1 MKPNLYTRLYLW
13 LVARRWFVLTVVLLI
28 TVASIFI
35 SLRINLEEDILDML
49 PHNDARVDEYRYA
62 LRKFRQIDRIFLDV
76 SVNADDPEKLAQAAD
91 EMFAALSANTNYARI
106 LYRIEVGGQG
116 RIIDFLTGALPN
128 LFSERDALEL
138 QKKLQPAALREH
150 LESMRR
156 KLAGPEGM
164 VLKDVVAADPV
175 GASALVVA
183 KVLPLQTGFG
193 GAQIVDGRI
202 TSADGRHILM
212 TAEPKFGSSDSK
224 ASTGL
229 VRDLLQTVQ
238 QVEKQFPGVHVAVT
252 GGHRMSVDN
261 ASIIRSDAARCISIG
276 TVAMLA
282 LCLMAYRRRWLALV
296 TFVPSFFGTLMAGV
310 VLAFW
315 QDQLSAI
322 ALGFASIAIGVTVDY
337 AIHVI
342 YHLDDLSETDHR
354 SIGQHLSK
362 LVFPVGVGVIT
373 TIAAFLVMMAS
384 PLHGYKQ
391 LGILGAIGVVFSA
404 AFAIVILP
412 LLVPRPKRSG
422 QQPLWMTRLWEQY
435 FNWQA
440 HNRLW
445 LGLLVFVLTVVAIF
459 GAKRLRFEGDVSK
472 LNGITKSTQHD
483 DAVINKTWGEALG
496 MTMVVAR
503 GSTPA
508 EALEQNDRVANVLA
522 RNTNVTASFSLS
534 SACPSPS
541 TQRTNIQRWRE
552 FWTSI
557 RRDALRQ
564 TLHQL
569 GGELGF
575 RSDAFAKFW
584 QRVETEP
591 KLLTLETFRGSPLEQ
606 MLSERVA
613 LGTNDNAVSTLVKL
627 ADRNGVEKLRRE
639 LPGTIVLDGQDF
651 AAHIAGL
658 AKSGLKNFAVWTGI
672 VVGALLLVSL
682 ASLDLV
688 IVTLV
693 PIAVGLLWT
702 FGAMGF
708 LGIPIDLMNSIFVIF
723 IIGVGEDYSVF
734 MVTAKLDEWRG
745 QTHNA
750 ALISASVLISALT
763 TIFGFGVMVIARHPV
778 LFSMGATVL
787 IGMVFTFIATL
798 VLTPLCM
805 DALLF
810 RAPPRGAPRW
820 WHVVGSFGVA
830 IYLGLSQ
837 TFLYYILRPI
847 LNIFS
852 YRKADDQLRRATRW
866 MGRRLVKG
874 MPFGKL
880 EFQDISPAT
889 FNPPCIVI
897 SNHQSAVDVVLV
909 VALPGDVRQTAKKRV
924 FDAPMLGFGCK
935 ILGHVMVEPND
946 PRTTL
951 QRCRETLANG
961 ASVHF
966 YPEGTR
972 SFDGFVQR
980 FHRGAFELAVEL
992 KQEILPITICDSNTA
1007 MPRDAYWFEPFHT
1020 VVRALPRVTPQ
1031 TFDYSQGVVPL
1042 LKHCEAIVREGLQQD
1057 LDAINTPTVV
1067 RRKVARLYR
1076 YQRVMV
1082 EQFVY
1087 WKMRCDP
1094 MFAALD
1100 AVVPRLGFV
1109 LDLGC
1114 GYGIATHWLACYTD
1128 QRTFLGI
1135 DYDEEKIRVAKR
1147 SAPEH
1152 PRIRFE
1158 CGDILE
1164 RGYPECDVVLLLDV
1178 LHYWTP
1184 EKQQRMLNKARQ
1196 ALRPGG
1202 CLVIR
1207 DGARTETNSHQ
1218 RVHRW
1223 EKFAT
1228 RVGMNRTKEGLHFQ
1242 TQPELETMLGRA
1254 AFARWE
1260 VKSGGGNDSN
1270 VMIVAFVP

>member
-13 LVARRWFVLTVVLLI
+13 LVARRWWVLAVVLLV
-28 TVASIFI
+28 TLASIFI
-35 SLRINLEEDILDML
+35 SARIDLEEDILDML

-62 LRKFRQIDRIFLDV
+62 LRKFRQIDRVYLDV
-76 SVNADDPEKLAQAAD
+76 SVNADEPEKLAQAAD
-91 EMFAALSANTNYARI
+91 ELFVALSANTNYARI
-106 LYRIEVGGQG
+106 VYRIEMGGQG
-116 RIIDFLTGALPN
+116 RIVDFLTGALPN
-128 LFSERDALEL
+128 LFSEGDALEL
-138 QKKLQPAALREH
+138 EKKLQPAAIREH
-150 LESMRR
+150 LETMRR

-175 GASALVVA
+175 GASALVFA
-183 KVLPLQTGFG
+183 KVLPLQAGFG
-193 GAQIVDGRI
+193 GVQIVDGRI
-202 TSADGRHILM
+202 TSADGRHVLM

-229 VRDLLQTVQ
+229 IRDLLQTVQ
-238 QVEKQFPGVHVAVT
+238 QVKRQYPGVHVAIT

-337 AIHVI
+337 AIHII
-342 YHLDDLSETDHR
+342 YHLDDISETDHL

-422 QQPLWMTRLWEQY
+422 QSPLWMTRLWERY

-440 HNRLW
+440 RNRLW
-445 LGLLVFVLTVVAIF
+445 LITSVLVLTVVAIF
-459 GAKRLRFEGDVSK
+459 GAKRLRFEGDVAK
-472 LNGITKSTQHD
+472 LNGITKSTQQD
-483 DAVINKTWGEALG
+483 DALINKTWGEALG

-503 GSTPA
+503 GATSA
-508 EALEQNDRVANVLA
+508 EALEQNDRVAKTLA
-522 RNTNVTASFSLS
+522 RNTNVTAAFSLS
-534 SACPSPS
+534 SVCPSPS
-541 TQRTNIQRWRE
+541 TQQTNIQRWRE
-552 FWTSI
+552 FWSSA
-557 RRDALRQ
+557 RQDALRT
-564 TLHQL
+564 TLQQL

-575 RSDAFAKFW
+575 RGDAFAKFW
-584 QRVETEP
+584 QRVETKP
-591 KLLTLETFRGSPLEQ
+591 KVLTLETFRGSPLEK
-606 MLSERVA
+606 MLDERVA
-613 LGTNDNAVSTLVKL
+613 IGTNDSAVSTLVKL
-627 ADRNGVEKLRRE
+627 ADRAEVEKLRKE

-651 AAHIAGL
+651 AGHIASL

-672 VVGALLLVSL
+672 VVGGLLLVSL
-682 ASLDLV
+682 ASIDLV
-688 IVTLV
+688 IVTLI
-693 PIAVGLLWT
+693 PIAIGLLWT
-702 FGAMGF
+702 FGMMGF

-763 TIFGFGVMVIARHPV
+763 TIFGFGVMVIADHPV

-810 RAPPRGAPRW
+810 RDPPRGAPRW
-820 WHVVGSFGVA
+820 WHVLGSVGVA
-830 IYLGLSQ
+830 IYLGSSQ
-837 TFLYYILRPI
+837 LFLYYLLRPI
-847 LNIFS
+847 LKIFS
-852 YRKADDQLRRATRW
+852 PHNSGLQLRRATSW
-866 MGRRLVKG
+866 MARGLVKW

-880 EFQDISPAT
+880 EFQNISPAT
-889 FNPPCIVI
+889 FEPPCIVI
-897 SNHQSAVDVVLV
+897 SNHQSAVDVMLV
-909 VALPGDVRQTAKKRV
+909 VSLPGDVRQTAKKRV
-924 FDAPMLGFGCK
+924 FDAPMLGLGCK

-946 PRTTL
+946 PKTTL
-951 QRCRETLANG
+951 QRCRETLASG

-1031 TFDYSQGVVPL
+1031 TFDYSRGVVPL
-1042 LKHCEAIVREGLQQD
+1042 MKHCETIVRDGLQKE
-1057 LDAINTPTVV
+1057 LDAINTARVV

-1094 MFAALD
+1094 MFAVLD
-1100 AVVPRLGFV
+1100 SVVPRVGFV

-1114 GYGIATHWLACYTD
+1114 GHGIATQWLACFTD

-1164 RGYPECDVVLLLDV
+1164 RSYPECDVILLLDV

-1184 EKQQRMLNKARQ
+1184 EKQQAILSKARQ

-1202 CLVIR
+1202 RLVLR
-1207 DGARTETNSHQ
+1207 DGAKTESELHQ

-1223 EKFAT
+1223 ERFAT

-1242 TQPELETMLGRA
+1242 TQAEMEAMMRNTGFEQHEIRVGA
-1254 AFARWE
+1254 
-1260 VKSGGGNDSN
+1260 GNDSN
-1270 VMIVAFVP
+1270 VMIVASV

>member
-13 LVARRWFVLTVVLLI
+13 LVARRWWVLSVVLLV
-28 TVASIFI
+28 TVTGVFI
-35 SLRINLEEDILDML
+35 SSRINLEEDILDML

-62 LRKFRQIDRIFLDV
+62 LRKFRQIDRLYLDV
-76 SVNADDPEKLAQAAD
+76 SVKADEPEKLALAAD
-91 EMFAALSANTNYARI
+91 EMFAALSGNTNYARL
-106 LYRIEVGGQG
+106 LYRIEAGGQG
-116 RIIDFLTGALPN
+116 RIVDFLTGALPN
-128 LFSERDALEL
+128 LFSEGDAVELE
-138 QKKLQPAALREH
+138 KKLQPAAVREH
-150 LESMRR
+150 LQTMRR

-202 TSADGRHILM
+202 TSADGRHVLM
-212 TAEPKFGSSDSK
+212 IAEPRFGSSDSK
-224 ASTGL
+224 ASAGL
-229 VRDLLQTVQ
+229 IRDLLQTVQ
-238 QVEKQFPGVHVAVT
+238 QVEQQFPGVHVAVT

-261 ASIIRSDAARCISIG
+261 ASIIRSDATRCISLG

-296 TFVPSFFGTLMAGV
+296 TFMPSFFGTLMAGV

-337 AIHVI
+337 SIHVI
-342 YHLDDLSETDHR
+342 YHLDDLSETDPV

-384 PLHGYKQ
+384 PLQGYKQ

-404 AFAIVILP
+404 TFAIVILP

-422 QQPLWMTRLWEQY
+422 QPALWMTKLWGHY
-435 FNWQA
+435 FKWQA
-440 HNRLW
+440 HNRL
-445 LGLLVFVLTVVAIF
+445 GLVVVVLALTVVAIF
-459 GAKRLRFEGDVSK
+459 GAQRLRFEGDVSK
-472 LNGITKSTQHD
+472 LNGITKSTQQD
-483 DAVINKTWGEALG
+483 DALINQTWGEALG

-503 GSTPA
+503 GKTSA
-508 EALEQNDRVANVLA
+508 EALEQNDRIARALA
-522 RNTNVTASFSLS
+522 GNTNVVASFSLS
-534 SACPSPS
+534 AVCPSPS
-541 TQRTNIQRWRE
+541 TQQTNIQRWRE
-552 FWTSI
+552 FWSPV
-557 RRDALRQ
+557 RRAAVRQ
-564 TLHQL
+564 TLQQL
-569 GGELGF
+569 SGELGF
-575 RSDAFAKFW
+575 RGDAFARFW

-591 KLLTLETFRGSPLEQ
+591 QLITLETFRGSPLEQ
-606 MLSERVA
+606 MLGERVA

-627 ADRNGVEKLRRE
+627 ADRAGVGKLRKE
-639 LPGTIVLDGQDF
+639 LPDAIVLDGQDF
-651 AAHIAGL
+651 AAHIASL

-672 VVGALLLVSL
+672 VVGGLLLLSL
-682 ASLDLV
+682 VSLDLV
-688 IVTLV
+688 VVTLI

-702 FGAMGF
+702 FGMMGF

-763 TIFGFGVMVIARHPV
+763 TIFGFGVMVIADHPV

-787 IGMVFTFIATL
+787 IGMVFTFSATL

-805 DALLF
+805 DVLLF
-810 RAPPRGAPRW
+810 RDPPRGAPRW
-820 WHVVGSFGVA
+820 WHVLGSLGVGL
-830 IYLGLSQ
+830 YLAVTQ
-837 TFLYYILRPI
+837 AFLYGILRPV
-847 LNIFS
+847 LKIFS
-852 YRKADDQLRRATRW
+852 RDNADSQLRRTTSW
-866 MGRRLVKG
+866 MARGLVKG

-880 EFQDISPAT
+880 EFRNISRAT
-889 FNPPCIVI
+889 FDPPCIVI
-897 SNHQSAVDVVLV
+897 SNHQSAVDVILAVS
-909 VALPGDVRQTAKKRV
+909 LPGDVRQTAKKRV

-935 ILGHVMVEPND
+935 ILGHVMVEPNY
-946 PRTTL
+946 PKTTL
-951 QRCRETLANG
+951 QRCRETLARG

-980 FHRGAFELAVEL
+980 FHRGAFELAAEL
-992 KQEILPITICDSNTA
+992 KQEILPIIICDSNTA

-1042 LKHCEAIVREGLQQD
+1042 MKHCETIVREGLQKE
-1057 LDAINTPTVV
+1057 LDAINTPQVV

-1076 YQRVMV
+1076 YQRVAV
-1082 EQFVY
+1082 EQFVL

-1094 MFAALD
+1094 MFAVLD
-1100 AVVPRLGFV
+1100 SVVPRHGFV

-1114 GYGIATHWLACYTD
+1114 GYGIATHWLSCFTD

-1135 DYDEEKIRVAKR
+1135 DYDEEKVRVAKR

-1158 CGDILE
+1158 TGDILE

-1178 LHYWTP
+1178 LHYWTA
-1184 EKQQRMLNKARQ
+1184 EKQQEILSKARRS
-1196 ALRPGG
+1196 LRPGG
-1202 CLVIR
+1202 RLVLR
-1207 DGARTETNSHQ
+1207 DGARTGGKCHQ

-1223 EKFAT
+1223 ERFAT
-1228 RVGMNRTKEGLHFQ
+1228 WAGMNRTKEGLHFQ
-1242 TQPELETMLGRA
+1242 SQAELEVMLRNAG
-1254 AFARWE
+1254 FARWE
-1260 VKSGGGNDSN
+1260 GKSGAGNDSN
-1270 VMIVAFVP
+1270 VMIVALV